1 MEKYV
6 RKTFRLSY
14 NYLVFIHTI
23 AIPHIAFVFV
33 MYYILMNV
41 FVDFFGY

>member
-1 MEKYV
+1 MKKYV

-14 NYLVFIHTI
+14 YLVSIHTI
-23 AIPHIAFVFV
+23 AITYVAFLFV

-41 FVDFFGY
+41 FVDFFEY